1 MHLNNYN
8 PPLSPFVR
16 IFFVVVA
23 LILVVGM
30 GLFFVPEMVG
40 QRWPWALTPF
50 NTRFLGT
57 LYLAELV
64 IILTPIFVNRLA
76 PNRLVLPMALIFTL
90 LVTIVSLFYPDQFNF
105 RRRVVWIW
113 FIVYGGS
120 AVISAAL
127 FWRYRAWPTP
137 PIAPPTPKGRQLF
150 LQLEGLALGLY
161 GLGLLLA
168 PAIFSAFWPWKIDN
182 FHGQIYSAIFIS
194 GAVSSFILARAA
206 APIEFLA
213 IGLAQIVLGSLAIAG
228 VVIVDVSL
236 HKINWTLPST
246 WLWLGM
252 FATLLLIGLG
262 KLWWSLGSESQ
273 ANAHHSISSYA
284 G

>member
-8 PPLSPFVR
+8 PPLSPLVR
-16 IFFVVVA
+16 IFFAVVA
-23 LILVVGM
+23 LILMVGM
-30 GLFFVPEMVG
+30 GLFFAPELVAR
-40 QRWPWALTPF
+40 RWPWALTPF
-50 NTRFLGT
+50 NTRFLGA

-64 IILTPIFVNRLA
+64 IILTPICVNRLA

-90 LVTIVSLFYPDQFNF
+90 LVTIVSLFYPDQFDF
-105 RRRVVWIW
+105 RRRAVWAW

-120 AVISAAL
+120 AVISAGL
-127 FWRYRAWPTP
+127 FWWYRAWPVP
-137 PIAPPTPKGRQLF
+137 AIATPTPKQRQLF
-150 LQLEGLALGLY
+150 LQLEGVALGLY

-168 PAIFSAFWPWKIDN
+168 PAIFSAFWPWKVDN
-182 FHGQIYSAIFIS
+182 FHAQIYSAIFIS

-213 IGLAQIVLGSLAIAG
+213 IGSAQIVLGALAIAG

-236 HKINWTLPST
+236 HKINWMLPST
-246 WLWLGM
+246 WLWLVM
-252 FATLLLIGLG
+252 FAIMLLIGLS
-262 KLWWSLGSESQ
+262 KLWWSLDHKSQ
-273 ANAHHSISSYA
+273 ANAYQSVSSYA